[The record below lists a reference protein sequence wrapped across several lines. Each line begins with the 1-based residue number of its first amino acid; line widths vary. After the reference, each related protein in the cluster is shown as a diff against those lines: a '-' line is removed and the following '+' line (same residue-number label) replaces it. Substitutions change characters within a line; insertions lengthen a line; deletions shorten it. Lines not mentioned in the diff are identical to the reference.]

1 MKMMEKVVIDT
12 NVLVYALLS
21 SNEDSATVRILAMV
35 FAGLVIPVLKDDIFR
50 EYGEVL
56 RRRKFNFPEESVSEL
71 LEEIKK
77 RSILANP
84 AVSDLELPD
93 DKDRPFLDALLS
105 EDDAILVTGNL
116 KHFPQHEQ
124 IMTARSFI
132 AMHGEH

>member
-1 MKMMEKVVIDT
+1 MKMMKKVVIDT

-35 FAGLVIPVLKDDIFR
+35 FAGLVIPVLTDDIFR

-56 RRRKFNFPEESVSEL
+56 RRRKFKFPEESVSEL

-93 DKDRPFLDALLS
+93 DKDRPFLDAMLS
-105 EDDAILVTGNL
+105 EDDSILVTGNL

>member
-1 MKMMEKVVIDT
+1 MKMMRKVVIDT
-12 NVLVYALLS
+12 NVLVSALLA
-21 SNEDSATVRILAMV
+21 SNEYSATVRILAMV
-35 FAGLVIPVLKDDIFR
+35 FAGLVIPVLTDDIFR

-56 RRRKFNFPEESVSEL
+56 RRRKFNFPVESVSEL

-77 RSILANP
+77 RSILVNP
-84 AVSDLELPD
+84 AVSDLEIPD
-93 DKDRPFLDALLS
+93 DKDRPFLDALFS

-132 AMHGEH
+132 AMHGEL

>member
-1 MKMMEKVVIDT
+1 MKMMKKVVIDT

-35 FAGLVIPVLKDDIFR
+35 FAGLVIPVLTDDIFR

-93 DKDRPFLDALLS
+93 DKDRPFLDAMLS
-105 EDDAILVTGNL
+105 EDDSILVTGNL

>member
-1 MKMMEKVVIDT
+1 MGAV
-12 NVLVYALLS
+12 S
-21 SNEDSATVRILAMV
+21 
-35 FAGLVIPVLKDDIFR
+35 PVLTDDIFR
-50 EYGEVL
+50 EYGEDL
-56 RRRKFNFPEESVSEL
+56 RRRKFNFPEDSVSEL

-77 RSILANP
+77 RSILVNP

-132 AMHGEH
+132 VMHGEQ

>member
-1 MKMMEKVVIDT
+1 MA
-12 NVLVYALLS
+12 ALIPKS
-21 SNEDSATVRILAMV
+21 ENDVRIWYKPIHPNPICLHVGAV
-35 FAGLVIPVLKDDIFR
+35 SPVLTDDIFR
-50 EYGEVL
+50 KYGEDL
-56 RRRKFNFPEESVSEL
+56 RRRKFNFPEDSVSEL

-77 RSILANP
+77 RSILVNP

>member
-1 MKMMEKVVIDT
+1 MKMMKKVVIDT

-35 FAGLVIPVLKDDIFR
+35 FAGLVIPVLTDDIFR

-56 RRRKFNFPEESVSEL
+56 RRRKFNFPEDSVSEL

-77 RSILANP
+77 RSIPVNP
-84 AVSDLELPD
+84 AVSDLKLPD

-132 AMHGEH
+132 AMHGEL